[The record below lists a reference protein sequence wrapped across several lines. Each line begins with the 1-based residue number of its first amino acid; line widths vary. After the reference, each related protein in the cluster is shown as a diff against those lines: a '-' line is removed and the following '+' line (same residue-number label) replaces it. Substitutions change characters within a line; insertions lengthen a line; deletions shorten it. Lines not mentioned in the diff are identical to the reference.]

1 MASVEKMNAFI
12 SETRANEAEARE
24 YLDEHN
30 GNLQEA
36 IRVYNQR
43 SVMINDIASRYNI
56 DLQAAKEFLKANRY
70 DLSLLE

>member
-12 SETRANEAEARE
+12 SETRATEPEARE

-56 DLQAAKEFLKANRY
+56 DLQAAKEFLKANKY